1 MAEQAELSGCERAA
15 IFLMSLGEQNAAK
28 VMKLIDVRDVQKLS
42 QTMTTLG
49 SVTREHADQVLSEFT
64 QSLENEAPLAV
75 GSQPFLKRL
84 LSKSLGAEQ
93 ANPLVDR
100 LFADQNNALAS
111 LQLMELTEVAA
122 AIQSEHPQVVAI
134 TLAGLEADKAAQIL
148 TELPISMAAQVIT
161 RIARMEEIPQGA
173 LEEIDEVM
181 QKKFSQG
188 DRHKAKTMG
197 GLRSAAEILNMA
209 DKDVETA
216 ILEEFGKDDEALCQ
230 QVQESMFVFESLED
244 IDDRGIQ
251 ALVRELD
258 SNTLVTALKGASS
271 ALRDL
276 IVRNMSKR
284 AGAMLQSDI
293 EAKGPVRISEVEEAQ
308 KSIVAIVRNLA
319 NEGTLILGNTADE
332 YL

>member
-1 MAEQAELSGCERAA
+1 
-15 IFLMSLGEQNAAK
+15 MSLGEQNAAK
-28 VMKLIDVRDVQKLS
+28 IMKLIDVRDVQKLS

-49 SVTREHADQVLSEFT
+49 SVTRENADQVLSEFT
-64 QSLENEAPLAV
+64 DSLENEAPLAV

-84 LSKSLGAEQ
+84 LSESLGAEK
-93 ANPLVDR
+93 AKPLVNI

-111 LQLMELTEVAA
+111 LQLMDLTEIAE
-122 AIQSEHPQVVAI
+122 AIQTEHPQVVAI
-134 TLAGLEADKAAQIL
+134 TLAGLEADKAAQVL

-161 RIARMEEIPQGA
+161 RIARMEEVPQGA
-173 LEEIDEVM
+173 LQEIDEVM
-181 QKKFSQG
+181 QKKLSQG
-188 DRHKAKTMG
+188 DRSQAKTMG

-209 DKDVETA
+209 DKEVEAA
-216 ILEEFGKDDEALCQ
+216 ILEEFGKDDAALCQ
-230 QVQESMFVFESLED
+230 LVQESMFVFESLED
-244 IDDRGIQ
+244 VDDRGIQ

-284 AGAMLQSDI
+284 AGAMLLSDLD
-293 EAKGPVRISEVEEAQ
+293 AKGPVRISEVEEAQ
-308 KSIVAIVRNLA
+308 KSIVAIARNLA
-319 NEGTLILGNTADE
+319 SEGTLILGNSADE